1 MDESRRGE
9 IMQIGS
15 WDPLLFL
22 VVFLCFLILFL
33 GYGYYNKLLWFQ
45 QDGTTQTDNWFVS
58 FQTRD
63 LASGGR
69 FHRIGRPVL
78 VLIFLNLI
86 SLRIVMYFSLLSP
99 YQLFVFVFS
108 FYIPVSAILTIILL
122 AILWGIHKQSRVSER
137 EPSIEDPFPDAD
149 SE

>member
-1 MDESRRGE
+1 VLGGSED
-9 IMQIGS
+9 MQTDS

-22 VVFLCFLILFL
+22 VAFLCFLMLFL

-45 QDGTTQTDNWFVS
+45 QGSAAQTDNWFVS

-69 FHRIGRPVL
+69 FHRIGRPVI

-86 SLRIVMYFSLLSP
+86 TLRIVMYFSLLSP
-99 YQLFVFVFS
+99 IQLFVFVFV
-108 FYIPVSAILTIILL
+108 FYIPTGAILTIILL
-122 AILWGIHKQSRVSER
+122 AILWRIHKQSRVFER
-137 EPSIEDPFPDAD
+137 EPSIEDPFPDSD
-149 SE
+149 FE